1 MTRVWKIS
9 LVVMGVITFVL
20 IIAAGL
26 LFWRGSLQEVFS
38 GGPDVHAYVQAPPM
52 AELGQE
58 VRLSITVENLGEDI
72 VTVDELRLPAQLTD
86 AAVVMDVFPSL
97 FPGSQEFYGETTGYK
112 IGLMLEPG
120 ERREF
125 VIQLMPW
132 QIADVASEVEVVSG
146 KMVLP
151 IGFRVLFN
159 KPMVKA
165 VPTPTATQVTI
176 LQPTEIP
183 TTLPTV
189 TATATPVAVP
199 YEAVVKLIAKIKY
212 TSLLRPVWGGSG
224 TIISPDGLILTNAHL
239 VDPGPRA
246 RADTFVIALTI
257 DPAAPPVEMFFAEPV
272 IVDTKLDVAILKITT
287 DLKFKEVDWTKLKL
301 PTVELGDSDK
311 LLLGDTLTIL
321 GYPGIGGETI
331 TLTSGNVGGF
341 NSQVGYGERA
351 YIKTAA
357 NISGGTSGG
366 LAMDATGKMVAIPS
380 QLGSGDEQAVV
391 DCRVIADTNGDGNIN
406 DRDMCIPVGGFI
418 NALRPIKLALPLI
431 QTAKEISGRGK

>member
-9 LVVMGVITFVL
+9 LVVMGLITLVL
-20 IIAAGL
+20 IVAAGL
-26 LFWRGSLQEVFS
+26 LFWRGSLQDLFGSE
-38 GGPDVHAYVQAPPM
+38 PDLRAYVQAPPM

-58 VRLSITVENLGEDI
+58 VRVSITVENNGENI
-72 VTVDELRLPAQLTD
+72 ATVDEIRLPAQLTD

-97 FPGSQEFYGETTGYK
+97 FPGSQQFYGENTGYK
-112 IGLMLEPG
+112 IGLMLEAG

-132 QIADVASEVEVVSG
+132 QIADVTSELEVVSG
-146 KMVLP
+146 KKVLP

-165 VPTPTATQVTI
+165 IPPTDTPVPLPPTETPTS
-176 LQPTEIP
+176 LPTETP
-183 TTLPTV
+183 TQ
-189 TATATPVAVP
+189 TPVAVP
-199 YEAVVKLIAKIKY
+199 YEAVVKLVAKIKY
-212 TSLLRPVWGGSG
+212 SSLLRNVWLGSG
-224 TIISPDGLILTNAHL
+224 TIITPDGLILTNAHL

-246 RADTFVIALTI
+246 KADVFVIAMTL
-257 DPAAPPVEMFFAEPV
+257 DPASPPVEMFFAEPV
-272 IVDTKLDVAILKITT
+272 MVDAKLDVAILKITT
-287 DLKFKEVDWTKLKL
+287 DLKFKDVDWKKTKL
-301 PTVELGDSDK
+301 PTVDLGNSDT
-311 LLLGDTLTIL
+311 LRLGDTLTIL

-341 NSQVGYGERA
+341 TSQVGYGERA
-351 YIKTAA
+351 YIKTSA

-366 LAMDATGKMVAIPS
+366 LALDSTGKMVAIPS
-380 QLGSGDEQAVV
+380 QLGSGEEQALV

-418 NALRPIKLALPLI
+418 NALRPINLALPLI
-431 QTAKEISGRGK
+431 QTAKDITGRGK

>member
-9 LVVMGVITFVL
+9 LVVMGLITLVL

-26 LFWRGSLQEVFS
+26 LFWRGSLQGIFGS
-38 GGPDVHAYVQAPPM
+38 DANLHAYVQAPPM

-58 VRLSITVENLGEDI
+58 VRLSITVENNGENI
-72 VTVDELRLPAQLTD
+72 VTIDEIRLPAQLTD

-97 FPGSQEFYGETTGYK
+97 SPGSQQFYGETTGYK
-112 IGLMLEPG
+112 IGLMLEAG

-132 QIADVASEVEVVSG
+132 QIADVTSEMEVVSG
-146 KMVLP
+146 KKVLP

-165 VPTPTATQVTI
+165 APPTDTPIPPSPTA
-176 LQPTEIP
+176 
-183 TTLPTV
+183 LPTARPSD
-189 TATATPVAVP
+189 TPTATPVAVP
-199 YEAVVKLIAKIKY
+199 YEAVVKLVAKIKY
-212 TSLLRPVWGGSG
+212 SSLLRNVWVGSG
-224 TIISPDGLILTNAHL
+224 TIVTADGLILTNAHL

-246 RADTFVIALTI
+246 KADTFVIAMTL

-272 IVDTKLDVAILKITT
+272 IVDAKLDLAILKITT
-287 DLKFKEVDWTKLKL
+287 DLKFKDVDWKKVKL
-301 PTVELGDSDK
+301 PTVELGNSD
-311 LLLGDTLTIL
+311 LLHLGDTLTIL

-341 NSQVGYGERA
+341 TSQVGYGERA

-366 LAMDATGKMVAIPS
+366 LAMDAAGKMVAIPS
-380 QLGSGDEQAVV
+380 QLGSGEEQALV

-406 DRDMCIPVGGFI
+406 EHDMCIPVGGFI
-418 NALRPIKLALPLI
+418 NALRPINLALPLI
-431 QTAKEISGRGK
+431 QTAKDMTGRGK